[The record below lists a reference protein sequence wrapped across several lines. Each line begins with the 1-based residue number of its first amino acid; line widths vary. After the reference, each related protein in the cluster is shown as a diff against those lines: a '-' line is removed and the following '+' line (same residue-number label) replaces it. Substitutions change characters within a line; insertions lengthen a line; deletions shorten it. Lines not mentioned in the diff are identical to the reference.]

1 MRYAGIKTSIKGGGG
16 IMSSDDADRMKA
28 AGANAIEF
36 ATVAMLRP
44 WRIKKIIK
52 RAEKI
57 F

>member
-1 MRYAGIKTSIKGGGG
+1 MH
-16 IMSSDDADRMKA
+16 SDDVDKMKE

-44 WRIKKIIK
+44 WRVKKIIK
-52 RAEKI
+52 RANEI